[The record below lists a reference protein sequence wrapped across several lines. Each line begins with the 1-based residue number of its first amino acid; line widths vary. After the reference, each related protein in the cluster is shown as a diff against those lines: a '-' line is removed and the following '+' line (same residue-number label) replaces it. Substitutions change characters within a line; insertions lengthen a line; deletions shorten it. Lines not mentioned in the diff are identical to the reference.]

1 MDKKQKRDLENKL
14 QKLIIDYQKSR
25 GTGEPDFEYIKTRL
39 RTKLN
44 DKLMKTMKE
53 NIQNIDN
60 FVTVIKNENQ
70 INKRGNKTKMLLAY
84 IKSDEV
90 IDAFKNGLLSG
101 LMKKDDDDD
110 FKKEVKDILLKQV
123 IKPLCKDLKHKS
135 KKNQDLK
142 QDNSAKT
149 SAKKTTRTGFLP
161 NISNISGSLPN
172 ISNISGSLPNIS
184 NISKKLKPNI
194 KMFKKSQKTEE
205 KCEKLKLEI
214 LIALVELYENNELE
228 KLETFEN
235 LKNIMKPK
243 ITSQDDFGTE
253 QVNDALLEKKE
264 DTGINQSVRNMY
276 TKIYEKIVGNL

>member
-1 MDKKQKRDLENKL
+1 MEKKQKRDLENKL

-44 DKLMKTMKE
+44 DKLMKTMNE

-84 IKSDEV
+84 IKSDDV

-142 QDNSAKT
+142 QDN

-235 LKNIMKPK
+235 LKNKIRKK

-253 QVNDALLEKKE
+253 QVNDALQEKKKDAE
-264 DTGINQSVRNMY
+264 INQSVKQMY
-276 TKIYEKIVGNL
+276 TKIYENIKGL

>member
-1 MDKKQKRDLENKL
+1 MEKNQKRDLENKL

-25 GTGEPDFEYIKTRL
+25 GTGEPEFEYIK
-39 RTKLN
+39 TKLN
-44 DKLMKTMKE
+44 DKLMKNMKE
-53 NIQNIDN
+53 NIQYIDN

-70 INKRGNKTKMLLAY
+70 IGKRGNKTKMLLAY

-123 IKPLCKDLKHKS
+123 IKPLCKDLKQKS

-149 SAKKTTRTGFLP
+149 SEKKKTKTGFLP
-161 NISNISGSLPN
+161 NISNISGSFQ
-172 ISNISGSLPNIS
+172 
-184 NISKKLKPNI
+184 KLKPN
-194 KMFKKSQKTEE
+194 MFKKSQKTEE

-214 LIALVELYENNELE
+214 LIALVELYEEEEGL
-228 KLETFEN
+228 KFETFEE
-235 LKNIMKPK
+235 LRKKIQAK
-243 ITSQDDFGTE
+243 ITSKDDFGTQ
-253 QVNDALLEKKE
+253 QVNEAVQEKIA
-264 DTGINQSVRNMY
+264 DTTNQSVKQMY
-276 TKIYEKIVGNL
+276 TKIYENIKGL

>member
-1 MDKKQKRDLENKL
+1 MEKKQKRDLENKL

-142 QDNSAKT
+142 QDNSAK
-149 SAKKTTRTGFLP
+149 KTTRTGFLP

-214 LIALVELYENNELE
+214 LIALVELYEQEGLQF
-228 KLETFEN
+228 ETFKE
-235 LKNIMKPK
+235 LRKKIQAK
-243 ITSQDDFGTE
+243 ITSKDDFGTQ
-253 QVNDALLEKKE
+253 QVNEAVQEKIA
-264 DTGINQSVRNMY
+264 DTTNQSVKQMY
-276 TKIYEKIVGNL
+276 TNIYGNIKGIL

>member
-1 MDKKQKRDLENKL
+1 MEKNQKRDLENKL

-25 GTGEPDFEYIKTRL
+25 GTGEPEFEYIK
-39 RTKLN
+39 TKLN
-44 DKLMKTMKE
+44 DKLMKNMKE
-53 NIQNIDN
+53 NIQYIDN

-70 INKRGNKTKMLLAY
+70 IGKRGNKTKMLLAY

-123 IKPLCKDLKHKS
+123 IKPLCKDLKQKS

-149 SAKKTTRTGFLP
+149 SEKKKTKTGFLP
-161 NISNISGSLPN
+161 NISNISGSFQ
-172 ISNISGSLPNIS
+172 
-184 NISKKLKPNI
+184 KLKPN
-194 KMFKKSQKTEE
+194 MFKKSQKTEE

-214 LIALVELYENNELE
+214 LIALVELYEEGLLKSESFSVLKDKIKE
-228 KLETFEN
+228 KINTDKFE
-235 LKNIMKPK
+235 
-243 ITSQDDFGTE
+243 TE
-253 QVNDALLEKKE
+253 QVKEAVQEKIA
-264 DTGINQSVRNMY
+264 DTKNQSVKQMY
-276 TKIYEKIVGNL
+276 TNIYKKIEGNL